1 MKNPK
6 IINLT
11 PHPLHLTNAAGEVTI
26 IPPAPGPVPRVNNSP
41 GQQVAAWFSPFAGI
55 CSEFTGDSPGEVI
68 DMPEPQPDTVFIVSG
83 MVGDCLDRHSRPDV
97 FVPGTGPQD
106 NPVRNEKG
114 HIVAVTRVKQLR
126 RKF

>member
-1 MKNPK
+1 MTK

-26 IPPAPGPVPRVNNSP
+26 IAPAPGPGPRVDHLP
-41 GQQVAAWFSPFAGI
+41 GKQVEFSVFEGI
-55 CSEFTGDSPGEVI
+55 CAEFTGDTAGEVI

-97 FVPGTGPQD
+97 FVPGTAPKD
-106 NPVRNEKG
+106 LPVRNETG